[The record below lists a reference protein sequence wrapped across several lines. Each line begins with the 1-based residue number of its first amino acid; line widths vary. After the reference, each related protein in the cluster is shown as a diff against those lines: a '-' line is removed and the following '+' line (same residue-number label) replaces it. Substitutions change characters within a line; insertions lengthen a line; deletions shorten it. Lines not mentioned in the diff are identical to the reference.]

1 MTQRKKCKFFHMID
15 DWLEPRYYKVKL
27 YKMKQELE
35 SFVGLLVKAKNNKI
49 VAQLESLVAKHEATI
64 TRLKR
69 CMRWIVLLVCWVSL
83 VCHEVIY
90 VMTSLLILLYDGC
103 KNSNL
108 DACLLRLMYNSNQYA
123 CMSFVRLW

>member
-1 MTQRKKCKFFHMID
+1 MID

-35 SFVGLLVKAKNNKI
+35 SFEGLLVKAKNNKI
-49 VAQLESLVAKHEATI
+49 VAQQESLVAKHEATI
-64 TRLKR
+64 AGLKR
-69 CMRWIVLLVCWVSL
+69 CMRWIVFLVCRISL
-83 VCHEVIY
+83 VCHEVMY
-90 VMTSLLILLYDGC
+90 VMGVKILLYDGC